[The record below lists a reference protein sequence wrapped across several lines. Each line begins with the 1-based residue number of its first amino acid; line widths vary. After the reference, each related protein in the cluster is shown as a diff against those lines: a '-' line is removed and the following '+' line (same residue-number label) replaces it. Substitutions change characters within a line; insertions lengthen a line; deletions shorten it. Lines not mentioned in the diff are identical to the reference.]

1 MRRKQGECMP
11 VLASL
16 DRLEVSM
23 DDIESAIGQLREVSS
38 KLNDGV

>member
-1 MRRKQGECMP
+1 MP

-23 DDIESAIGQLREVSS
+23 DDIEAATSQLREVSS
-38 KLNDGV
+38 KLNDGVYDIL